1 MIRLEGVVK
10 RYRTGG
16 ADVCALDGVD
26 LTIERDDFV
35 AIMGPSGSGKSTMMN
50 ILGCL
55 DVPSEG
61 RYLLDGVDVSGL
73 SDDELADIR
82 NRKIGLVFQ
91 SYNLLP
97 RTTALANVELPLLY
111 ARRSERR
118 WRARRALNEVG
129 LGDRASHLPSQLS
142 GGQQQR
148 VAIARALVTEPAM
161 ILADEPTGNLDTAAS
176 HEIGRMLVQLNAAG
190 RTIVLITHEE
200 EIAAFAK
207 RVVRLRDG
215 RVVADTRRD
224 GCAEVDAV
232 NLREAFVVAIRGLRA
247 NGLRSLLTM
256 LGIMIG
262 VAAVILLVALGNGTS
277 AQLNAQ
283 IESLGTNLIGVL
295 QTRGSVSE
303 GGRSQ
308 PLTDR
313 DVEALQKSA
322 LPPRLVTVTP
332 VKQANAVL
340 KSAYGSWR
348 TGIVGSSEN
357 YPAAL
362 NRTVDAGN
370 FFTES
375 HVRTGSRV
383 VVLGPRPVEELFGG
397 IPAAALG
404 QRVRIGPQVFEVI
417 GTLEENGQ
425 NDDVAVMPITTV
437 RNYLVG
443 GGADDNVD
451 QIVVQATDQ
460 EAVPAAMGKV
470 TRVLLDSHR
479 IGDPATAGL
488 RGPVEPRPARAVR
501 PGERRLHPLPRL
513 HRRDLAARRRDRR
526 HEHHAGDR
534 HRTDPRDR
542 HPQGHRGPAQGHPQA
557 VPRRV
562 DAAGRPRR
570 ARRRR
575 GRRRARP
582 CSVPG
587 SARASAS
594 SHHPGCPSASVV
606 LAFSVSLAIGLFF
619 GAYPANRA
627 ARLRPIEALRYE

>member
-1 MIRLEGVVK
+1 
-10 RYRTGG
+10 
-16 ADVCALDGVD
+16 
-26 LTIERDDFV
+26 
-35 AIMGPSGSGKSTMMN
+35 
-50 ILGCL
+50 
-55 DVPSEG
+55 
-61 RYLLDGVDVSGL
+61 
-73 SDDELADIR
+73 
-82 NRKIGLVFQ
+82 
-91 SYNLLP
+91 
-97 RTTALANVELPLLY
+97 
-111 ARRSERR
+111 
-118 WRARRALNEVG
+118 
-129 LGDRASHLPSQLS
+129 
-142 GGQQQR
+142 
-148 VAIARALVTEPAM
+148 
-161 ILADEPTGNLDTAAS
+161 
-176 HEIGRMLVQLNAAG
+176 
-190 RTIVLITHEE
+190 
-200 EIAAFAK
+200 
-207 RVVRLRDG
+207 
-215 RVVADTRRD
+215 
-224 GCAEVDAV
+224 V

-322 LPPRLVTVTP
+322 VAPRLVTVTP

-362 NRTVDAGN
+362 NRTVGAGS

-375 HVRTGSRV
+375 QVRTGSRV
-383 VVLGPRPVEELFGG
+383 VVLGPRPVEELFAG

-417 GTLEENGQ
+417 GTIEENGQ

-460 EAVPAAMGKV
+460 ESVPAAMGKV

-479 IGDPATAGL
+479 ITDPAKQDFEVRSNLDLLEQYDQVSAVFTLFLGFIAAISLLVGGIGVMNIMLVIVTERTREIGIRKAIGARRKVILKQFLVESTLLAGL
-488 RGPVEPRPARAVR
+488 GGLAGVAVGVGLSLLGARLGASIGDFA
-501 PGERRLHPLPRL
+501 PPRL
-513 HRRDLAARRRDRR
+513 S
-526 HEHHAGDR
+526 
-534 HRTDPRDR
+534 T
-542 HPQGHRGPAQGHPQA
+542 
-557 VPRRV
+557 
-562 DAAGRPRR
+562 
-570 ARRRR
+570 
-575 GRRRARP
+575 
-582 CSVPG
+582 
-587 SARASAS
+587 
-594 SHHPGCPSASVV
+594 ASVI